1 MKLRELEGRVQEE
14 RERGQQEKKEQA
26 EQSKAHKAEIKSL
39 SDKLDRY
46 IQ

>member
-46 IQ
+46 IR